1 LVFFCISTFSS
12 ATFSHIIEICFIY
25 QDDELGGNET
35 IPTKEVIQIL
45 VNSYKSSEMNQD
57 VEKEVA
63 ELTGK
68 VSLIIAK

>member
-1 LVFFCISTFSS
+1 MFFCISTFSS

>member
-1 LVFFCISTFSS
+1 VFFCISTFSS